1 MALPIS
7 ITLTIIIAYIFV
19 FTKKKSSFLQNSIVF
34 MLIAIAIKNFTTIM
48 TMESKMLK
56 SSEDSVLFIFFLLY
70 RELIIPLSVLIF
82 INAYLLSS
90 SWKKIW
96 ICISV
101 LAFMLGV
108 EYLTVRFKVIE
119 YVKWNF
125 IYAAI
130 VEVAYLLI
138 GLGLAKAVLFLQE
151 WESRKHDSRL

>member
-1 MALPIS
+1 
-7 ITLTIIIAYIFV
+7 
-19 FTKKKSSFLQNSIVF
+19 
-34 MLIAIAIKNFTTIM
+34 
-48 TMESKMLK
+48 
-56 SSEDSVLFIFFLLY
+56 
-70 RELIIPLSVLIF
+70 VLIF

-151 WESRKHDSRL
+151 WERRKHDSSL